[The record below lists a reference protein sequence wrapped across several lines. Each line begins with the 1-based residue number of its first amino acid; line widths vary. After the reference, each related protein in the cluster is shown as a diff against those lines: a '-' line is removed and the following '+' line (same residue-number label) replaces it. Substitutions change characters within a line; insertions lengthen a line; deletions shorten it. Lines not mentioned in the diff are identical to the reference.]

1 MRNIILYLN
10 DDTFI
15 SKKYPDKNFS
25 NLDYCLIG
33 SKCSNSFIKEKLI
46 TFFKVRIP
54 DILKDKS
61 ILKAELFI
69 HIDSNKNHIF
79 KEKVD
84 IEIKRISEYY
94 NLRTITWNDRVSME
108 NIRGYLPIGI
118 SDTSNYICLNITG
131 TIKAWAMNK
140 YPNYGLA
147 LSLNYPYQILE
158 FTSSRGCNKP
168 YILVTFE
175 DRIIDNCYPKCECPP
190 IRITG
195 PMGPRGATGPTGS
208 TGPTGEIGP
217 TGNTGATGAT
227 GSIGPT
233 GVTGPTGNT
242 GVTGE
247 IGPTGNTGATGS
259 IGPTGA
265 TGPTGNTGATGSIGP
280 TGVTG
285 PTGNTGV
292 TGEIGPTGNT
302 GVTGEIGPTG
312 NTGATGSIGPMGAT
326 GPTGNTGATGEIG
339 PTGNTGV
346 TGEIGP
352 TGNTGAT
359 GSIGPMGATGP
370 TGNTGVTGEIGPT
383 GPTGNTGATGSIGP
397 MGATGPT
404 GNTGATG
411 SIGPTGVTGP
421 TGNTGVTGE
430 IGPTGN
436 TGATGSIGP
445 MGATGPTG
453 NTGAT
458 GEIGP
463 TGNTGVT
470 GEIGPTGPTGNTGVT
485 GEIGPTGP
493 TGNTG
498 VTGSIG
504 PTGATGPTGNS
515 SQPVANFL
523 VNAPSPQT
531 LNNGDAITGWQTII
545 GNSSS
550 ITVDANG
557 TFTVQENGVYYISVS
572 VALQPGSSSINQY
585 SFAILFPILGGK
597 DLAGL
602 TTEPGGGGILSGYFA
617 GFLFGGT
624 TFTINNFSSTTVGIR
639 NGQSAGTAATLT
651 IFRIADTVM
660 T

>member
-33 SKCSNSFIKEKLI
+33 SKCSNSFVKEKLI

-195 PMGPRGATGPTGS
+195 PMGPRGATGSTGPTGVTGPTGS
-208 TGPTGEIGP
+208 TGATGEIGP
-217 TGNTGATGAT
+217 TGVTGPTGNTGAT

-242 GVTGE
+242 GVTGS
-247 IGPTGNTGATGS
+247 IGPTGVTGPTGNTGVTGSIGPTGATGPTGDTGE

-285 PTGNTGV
+285 PTG
-292 TGEIGPTGNT
+292 
-302 GVTGEIGPTG
+302 
-312 NTGATGSIGPMGAT
+312 A
-326 GPTGNTGATGEIG
+326 
-339 PTGNTGV
+339 
-346 TGEIGP
+346 
-352 TGNTGAT
+352 
-359 GSIGPMGATGP
+359 
-370 TGNTGVTGEIGPT
+370 
-383 GPTGNTGATGSIGP
+383 
-397 MGATGPT
+397 
-404 GNTGATG
+404 
-411 SIGPTGVTGP
+411 
-421 TGNTGVTGE
+421 
-430 IGPTGN
+430 
-436 TGATGSIGP
+436 
-445 MGATGPTG
+445 
-453 NTGAT
+453 
-458 GEIGP
+458 
-463 TGNTGVT
+463 
-470 GEIGPTGPTGNTGVT
+470 
-485 GEIGPTGP
+485 
-493 TGNTG
+493 
-498 VTGSIG
+498 TGSIG
-504 PTGATGPTGNS
+504 PTGATGATGVTGPTGPTGATGNS

-602 TTEPGGGGILSGYFA
+602 TTEPGGGGVLSGYFA

>member
-302 GVTGEIGPTG
+302 G
-312 NTGATGSIGPMGAT
+312 ATGSIGPMGAT

-339 PTGNTGV
+339 PT
-346 TGEIGP
+346 
-352 TGNTGAT
+352 
-359 GSIGPMGATGP
+359 
-370 TGNTGVTGEIGPT
+370 
-383 GPTGNTGATGSIGP
+383 
-397 MGATGPT
+397 
-404 GNTGATG
+404 
-411 SIGPTGVTGP
+411 
-421 TGNTGVTGE
+421 
-430 IGPTGN
+430 
-436 TGATGSIGP
+436 
-445 MGATGPTG
+445 
-453 NTGAT
+453 
-458 GEIGP
+458 GP

>member
-33 SKCSNSFIKEKLI
+33 SKCSNSFVKEKLI

-195 PMGPRGATGPTGS
+195 PMGPRGATGS
-208 TGPTGEIGP
+208 T
-217 TGNTGATGAT
+217 
-227 GSIGPT
+227 GPT
-233 GVTGPTGNT
+233 GVTGPTGST
-242 GVTGE
+242 GATGE
-247 IGPTGNTGATGS
+247 IGPTGV
-259 IGPTGA
+259 

-285 PTGNTGV
+285 PTG
-292 TGEIGPTGNT
+292 
-302 GVTGEIGPTG
+302 
-312 NTGATGSIGPMGAT
+312 
-326 GPTGNTGATGEIG
+326 
-339 PTGNTGV
+339 
-346 TGEIGP
+346 
-352 TGNTGAT
+352 
-359 GSIGPMGATGP
+359 
-370 TGNTGVTGEIGPT
+370 
-383 GPTGNTGATGSIGP
+383 
-397 MGATGPT
+397 
-404 GNTGATG
+404 ATG
-411 SIGPTGVTGP
+411 SIGPTG
-421 TGNTGVTGE
+421 
-430 IGPTGN
+430 
-436 TGATGSIGP
+436 
-445 MGATGPTG
+445 
-453 NTGAT
+453 
-458 GEIGP
+458 
-463 TGNTGVT
+463 
-470 GEIGPTGPTGNTGVT
+470 
-485 GEIGPTGP
+485 
-493 TGNTG
+493 
-498 VTGSIG
+498 
-504 PTGATGPTGNS
+504 PTGATGNS

-602 TTEPGGGGILSGYFA
+602 TTEPGGGGVLSGYFA

>member
-33 SKCSNSFIKEKLI
+33 SKCSNSFVKEKLI

-195 PMGPRGATGPTGS
+195 PMGPRGATGS
-208 TGPTGEIGP
+208 T
-217 TGNTGATGAT
+217 
-227 GSIGPT
+227 GPT

-242 GVTGE
+242 GVTG
-247 IGPTGNTGATGS
+247 S
-259 IGPTGA
+259 IGP

-285 PTGNTGV
+285 PTG
-292 TGEIGPTGNT
+292 
-302 GVTGEIGPTG
+302 
-312 NTGATGSIGPMGAT
+312 A
-326 GPTGNTGATGEIG
+326 
-339 PTGNTGV
+339 
-346 TGEIGP
+346 
-352 TGNTGAT
+352 
-359 GSIGPMGATGP
+359 
-370 TGNTGVTGEIGPT
+370 
-383 GPTGNTGATGSIGP
+383 
-397 MGATGPT
+397 
-404 GNTGATG
+404 
-411 SIGPTGVTGP
+411 TGVTGP
-421 TGNTGVTGE
+421 TG
-430 IGPTGN
+430 P
-436 TGATGSIGP
+436 
-445 MGATGPTG
+445 
-453 NTGAT
+453 
-458 GEIGP
+458 
-463 TGNTGVT
+463 
-470 GEIGPTGPTGNTGVT
+470 
-485 GEIGPTGP
+485 
-493 TGNTG
+493 
-498 VTGSIG
+498 
-504 PTGATGPTGNS
+504 TGPTGNS

-602 TTEPGGGGILSGYFA
+602 TTEPGGGGVLSGYFA

>member
-33 SKCSNSFIKEKLI
+33 SKCSNSFVKEKLI

-108 NIRGYLPIGI
+108 NIRGYLPVGI

-175 DRIIDNCYPKCECPP
+175 DRIIDNCYPKCECLP

-195 PMGPRGATGPTGS
+195 PMGPRGATGS
-208 TGPTGEIGP
+208 T
-217 TGNTGATGAT
+217 
-227 GSIGPT
+227 GPT
-233 GVTGPTGNT
+233 GVTGPTGS
-242 GVTGE
+242 
-247 IGPTGNTGATGS
+247 TGATGS
-259 IGPTGA
+259 IGP

-285 PTGNTGV
+285 PTG
-292 TGEIGPTGNT
+292 
-302 GVTGEIGPTG
+302 
-312 NTGATGSIGPMGAT
+312 S
-326 GPTGNTGATGEIG
+326 
-339 PTGNTGV
+339 
-346 TGEIGP
+346 
-352 TGNTGAT
+352 
-359 GSIGPMGATGP
+359 
-370 TGNTGVTGEIGPT
+370 
-383 GPTGNTGATGSIGP
+383 
-397 MGATGPT
+397 
-404 GNTGATG
+404 TGATG

-421 TGNTGVTGE
+421 TGK
-430 IGPTGN
+430 
-436 TGATGSIGP
+436 
-445 MGATGPTG
+445 
-453 NTGAT
+453 
-458 GEIGP
+458 
-463 TGNTGVT
+463 
-470 GEIGPTGPTGNTGVT
+470 
-485 GEIGPTGP
+485 
-493 TGNTG
+493 G

-504 PTGATGPTGNS
+504 PTGATGATGVTGPTGPTGATGNS

-602 TTEPGGGGILSGYFA
+602 TTEPGGGGVLSGYFA

>member
-33 SKCSNSFIKEKLI
+33 SKCSNSFVKEKLI

-108 NIRGYLPIGI
+108 NIRGYLPVGI

-175 DRIIDNCYPKCECPP
+175 DRIIDNCYPKCECLP

-195 PMGPRGATGPTGS
+195 PMGPRGATGS
-208 TGPTGEIGP
+208 T
-217 TGNTGATGAT
+217 
-227 GSIGPT
+227 GPT
-233 GVTGPTGNT
+233 GVTGP
-242 GVTGE
+242 
-247 IGPTGNTGATGS
+247 TGATGS

-265 TGPTGNTGATGSIGP
+265 TGA

-285 PTGNTGV
+285 PTG
-292 TGEIGPTGNT
+292 
-302 GVTGEIGPTG
+302 
-312 NTGATGSIGPMGAT
+312 
-326 GPTGNTGATGEIG
+326 
-339 PTGNTGV
+339 
-346 TGEIGP
+346 
-352 TGNTGAT
+352 
-359 GSIGPMGATGP
+359 
-370 TGNTGVTGEIGPT
+370 
-383 GPTGNTGATGSIGP
+383 
-397 MGATGPT
+397 
-404 GNTGATG
+404 
-411 SIGPTGVTGP
+411 
-421 TGNTGVTGE
+421 
-430 IGPTGN
+430 
-436 TGATGSIGP
+436 
-445 MGATGPTG
+445 
-453 NTGAT
+453 
-458 GEIGP
+458 
-463 TGNTGVT
+463 
-470 GEIGPTGPTGNTGVT
+470 
-485 GEIGPTGP
+485 
-493 TGNTG
+493 
-498 VTGSIG
+498 
-504 PTGATGPTGNS
+504 PTGATGNS

-602 TTEPGGGGILSGYFA
+602 TTEPGGGGVLSGYFA

>member
-1 MRNIILYLN
+1 
-10 DDTFI
+10 
-15 SKKYPDKNFS
+15 
-25 NLDYCLIG
+25 
-33 SKCSNSFIKEKLI
+33 
-46 TFFKVRIP
+46 
-54 DILKDKS
+54 
-61 ILKAELFI
+61 
-69 HIDSNKNHIF
+69 
-79 KEKVD
+79 
-84 IEIKRISEYY
+84 
-94 NLRTITWNDRVSME
+94 
-108 NIRGYLPIGI
+108 
-118 SDTSNYICLNITG
+118 
-131 TIKAWAMNK
+131 
-140 YPNYGLA
+140 
-147 LSLNYPYQILE
+147 
-158 FTSSRGCNKP
+158 
-168 YILVTFE
+168 
-175 DRIIDNCYPKCECPP
+175 
-190 IRITG
+190 
-195 PMGPRGATGPTGS
+195 
-208 TGPTGEIGP
+208 
-217 TGNTGATGAT
+217 
-227 GSIGPT
+227 
-233 GVTGPTGNT
+233 
-242 GVTGE
+242 
-247 IGPTGNTGATGS
+247 
-259 IGPTGA
+259 
-265 TGPTGNTGATGSIGP
+265 
-280 TGVTG
+280 
-285 PTGNTGV
+285 
-292 TGEIGPTGNT
+292 
-302 GVTGEIGPTG
+302 
-312 NTGATGSIGPMGAT
+312 
-326 GPTGNTGATGEIG
+326 
-339 PTGNTGV
+339 
-346 TGEIGP
+346 
-352 TGNTGAT
+352 
-359 GSIGPMGATGP
+359 
-370 TGNTGVTGEIGPT
+370 
-383 GPTGNTGATGSIGP
+383 GATGSIGP

-458 GEIGP
+458 GEIGPTGP

>member
-33 SKCSNSFIKEKLI
+33 SKCSNSFVKEKLI

-69 HIDSNKNHIF
+69 HINSNKNHIF

-175 DRIIDNCYPKCECPP
+175 DRIIDNCYPKCECLP

-195 PMGPRGATGPTGS
+195 PMGPRGATGS
-208 TGPTGEIGP
+208 TGPTGVTGPTGNTGPTGVTGEIGP
-217 TGNTGATGAT
+217 TGATGPT
-227 GSIGPT
+227 GVTGEIGPT
-233 GVTGPTGNT
+233 GATGPTGNT

-247 IGPTGNTGATGS
+247 IGA
-259 IGPTGA
+259 TGA

-285 PTGNTGV
+285 PTG
-292 TGEIGPTGNT
+292 
-302 GVTGEIGPTG
+302 
-312 NTGATGSIGPMGAT
+312 ATGSIGP
-326 GPTGNTGATGEIG
+326 TGATGA
-339 PTGNTGV
+339 TGV
-346 TGEIGP
+346 T
-352 TGNTGAT
+352 
-359 GSIGPMGATGP
+359 
-370 TGNTGVTGEIGPT
+370 GPT
-383 GPTGNTGATGSIGP
+383 GPTGP
-397 MGATGPT
+397 
-404 GNTGATG
+404 TGATG
-411 SIGPTGVTGP
+411 SIGPTGA
-421 TGNTGVTGE
+421 
-430 IGPTGN
+430 
-436 TGATGSIGP
+436 TGATG
-445 MGATGPTG
+445 
-453 NTGAT
+453 
-458 GEIGP
+458 
-463 TGNTGVT
+463 VT
-470 GEIGPTGPTGNTGVT
+470 GPTGPTG
-485 GEIGPTGP
+485 
-493 TGNTG
+493 
-498 VTGSIG
+498 
-504 PTGATGPTGNS
+504 ATGNS

-602 TTEPGGGGILSGYFA
+602 TTEPGGGGVLSGYFA

>member
-370 TGNTGVTGEIGPT
+370 TGNTGATGEIGPT
-383 GPTGNTGATGSIGP
+383 
-397 MGATGPT
+397 
-404 GNTGATG
+404 
-411 SIGPTGVTGP
+411 
-421 TGNTGVTGE
+421 
-430 IGPTGN
+430 
-436 TGATGSIGP
+436 
-445 MGATGPTG
+445 
-453 NTGAT
+453 
-458 GEIGP
+458 GP

>member
-33 SKCSNSFIKEKLI
+33 SKCSNSFVKEKLI

-108 NIRGYLPIGI
+108 NIRGYLPVGI

-175 DRIIDNCYPKCECPP
+175 DRIIDNCYPKCECLP

-195 PMGPRGATGPTGS
+195 PMEPRGATGSTGPTGVTGPTGS
-208 TGPTGEIGP
+208 TGATGSIGPTGP
-217 TGNTGATGAT
+217 TGNTGATGSIGPTGVTGPTGSTGAT

-242 GVTGE
+242 GVTG
-247 IGPTGNTGATGS
+247 S

-265 TGPTGNTGATGSIGP
+265 TGPTGVTGEIGPTGNTGATGSIGP

-285 PTGNTGV
+285 PTG
-292 TGEIGPTGNT
+292 
-302 GVTGEIGPTG
+302 
-312 NTGATGSIGPMGAT
+312 A
-326 GPTGNTGATGEIG
+326 
-339 PTGNTGV
+339 
-346 TGEIGP
+346 
-352 TGNTGAT
+352 
-359 GSIGPMGATGP
+359 
-370 TGNTGVTGEIGPT
+370 
-383 GPTGNTGATGSIGP
+383 
-397 MGATGPT
+397 
-404 GNTGATG
+404 
-411 SIGPTGVTGP
+411 
-421 TGNTGVTGE
+421 
-430 IGPTGN
+430 
-436 TGATGSIGP
+436 
-445 MGATGPTG
+445 
-453 NTGAT
+453 
-458 GEIGP
+458 
-463 TGNTGVT
+463 
-470 GEIGPTGPTGNTGVT
+470 
-485 GEIGPTGP
+485 
-493 TGNTG
+493 
-498 VTGSIG
+498 TGSIG
-504 PTGATGPTGNS
+504 PTGATGATGVTGPTGPTGATGNS

-602 TTEPGGGGILSGYFA
+602 TTEPGGGGVLSGYFA

>member
-33 SKCSNSFIKEKLI
+33 SKCSNSFVKEKLI

-108 NIRGYLPIGI
+108 NIRGYLPVGI

-175 DRIIDNCYPKCECPP
+175 DRIIDNCYPKCECLP

-195 PMGPRGATGPTGS
+195 PMGPRGATGS
-208 TGPTGEIGP
+208 T
-217 TGNTGATGAT
+217 
-227 GSIGPT
+227 GPT
-233 GVTGPTGNT
+233 GVTGPTGS
-242 GVTGE
+242 
-247 IGPTGNTGATGS
+247 TGATGS
-259 IGPTGA
+259 
-265 TGPTGNTGATGSIGP
+265 
-280 TGVTG
+280 
-285 PTGNTGV
+285 
-292 TGEIGPTGNT
+292 
-302 GVTGEIGPTG
+302 
-312 NTGATGSIGPMGAT
+312 
-326 GPTGNTGATGEIG
+326 
-339 PTGNTGV
+339 
-346 TGEIGP
+346 
-352 TGNTGAT
+352 
-359 GSIGPMGATGP
+359 
-370 TGNTGVTGEIGPT
+370 IGPT
-383 GPTGNTGATGSIGP
+383 GPTGNTGA
-397 MGATGPT
+397 
-404 GNTGATG
+404 
-411 SIGPTGVTGP
+411 
-421 TGNTGVTGE
+421 
-430 IGPTGN
+430 
-436 TGATGSIGP
+436 
-445 MGATGPTG
+445 
-453 NTGAT
+453 
-458 GEIGP
+458 
-463 TGNTGVT
+463 
-470 GEIGPTGPTGNTGVT
+470 
-485 GEIGPTGP
+485 
-493 TGNTG
+493 
-498 VTGSIG
+498 
-504 PTGATGPTGNS
+504 TGNS

-602 TTEPGGGGILSGYFA
+602 TTEPGGGGVLSGYFA

>member
-33 SKCSNSFIKEKLI
+33 SKCSNSFVKEKLI

-175 DRIIDNCYPKCECPP
+175 DRIIDNCYPKCECLP

-195 PMGPRGATGPTGS
+195 PMGPRGATGS
-208 TGPTGEIGP
+208 T
-217 TGNTGATGAT
+217 
-227 GSIGPT
+227 GPT
-233 GVTGPTGNT
+233 GVTGPTGS
-242 GVTGE
+242 
-247 IGPTGNTGATGS
+247 TGATGS
-259 IGPTGA
+259 IGP

-285 PTGNTGV
+285 PTG
-292 TGEIGPTGNT
+292 
-302 GVTGEIGPTG
+302 
-312 NTGATGSIGPMGAT
+312 A
-326 GPTGNTGATGEIG
+326 
-339 PTGNTGV
+339 
-346 TGEIGP
+346 
-352 TGNTGAT
+352 
-359 GSIGPMGATGP
+359 
-370 TGNTGVTGEIGPT
+370 
-383 GPTGNTGATGSIGP
+383 
-397 MGATGPT
+397 
-404 GNTGATG
+404 
-411 SIGPTGVTGP
+411 TGVTGP
-421 TGNTGVTGE
+421 
-430 IGPTGN
+430 
-436 TGATGSIGP
+436 
-445 MGATGPTG
+445 
-453 NTGAT
+453 
-458 GEIGP
+458 
-463 TGNTGVT
+463 
-470 GEIGPTGPTGNTGVT
+470 
-485 GEIGPTGP
+485 
-493 TGNTG
+493 
-498 VTGSIG
+498 
-504 PTGATGPTGNS
+504 TGPTGNS

-602 TTEPGGGGILSGYFA
+602 TTEPGGGGVLSGYFA

>member
-33 SKCSNSFIKEKLI
+33 SKCSNSFVKEKLI

-108 NIRGYLPIGI
+108 NIRGYLPVGI

-175 DRIIDNCYPKCECPP
+175 DRIIDNCYPKCECLP

-195 PMGPRGATGPTGS
+195 PMGPRGATGSTGPTGVTGPTGS
-208 TGPTGEIGP
+208 TGATGSIGPTGP
-217 TGNTGATGAT
+217 TGNTGATGSIGPTGVTGPTGSTGAT

-242 GVTGE
+242 GVTGS
-247 IGPTGNTGATGS
+247 IGPTGATGPTGNTGVTGSIGPTGVTGPTGNTGEIGPTGATGPTGVTGS

-265 TGPTGNTGATGSIGP
+265 TGPTGEIGPTGATGPTGNTGVTGEIGPTGATGPTGVTGEIGPTGNTGATGSIGP

-285 PTGNTGV
+285 PTG
-292 TGEIGPTGNT
+292 
-302 GVTGEIGPTG
+302 
-312 NTGATGSIGPMGAT
+312 A
-326 GPTGNTGATGEIG
+326 
-339 PTGNTGV
+339 
-346 TGEIGP
+346 
-352 TGNTGAT
+352 
-359 GSIGPMGATGP
+359 
-370 TGNTGVTGEIGPT
+370 
-383 GPTGNTGATGSIGP
+383 
-397 MGATGPT
+397 
-404 GNTGATG
+404 
-411 SIGPTGVTGP
+411 
-421 TGNTGVTGE
+421 
-430 IGPTGN
+430 
-436 TGATGSIGP
+436 
-445 MGATGPTG
+445 
-453 NTGAT
+453 
-458 GEIGP
+458 
-463 TGNTGVT
+463 
-470 GEIGPTGPTGNTGVT
+470 
-485 GEIGPTGP
+485 
-493 TGNTG
+493 
-498 VTGSIG
+498 TGSIG
-504 PTGATGPTGNS
+504 PTGATGATGVTGPTGPTGATGNS

-602 TTEPGGGGILSGYFA
+602 TTEPGGGGVLSGYFA

>member
-33 SKCSNSFIKEKLI
+33 SKCSNSFVKEKLI

-195 PMGPRGATGPTGS
+195 PMGPRGATGS
-208 TGPTGEIGP
+208 T
-217 TGNTGATGAT
+217 
-227 GSIGPT
+227 GPT
-233 GVTGPTGNT
+233 GVTGPTGST
-242 GVTGE
+242 GATGE
-247 IGPTGNTGATGS
+247 IGPTGV
-259 IGPTGA
+259 

-285 PTGNTGV
+285 PTG
-292 TGEIGPTGNT
+292 
-302 GVTGEIGPTG
+302 
-312 NTGATGSIGPMGAT
+312 A
-326 GPTGNTGATGEIG
+326 
-339 PTGNTGV
+339 
-346 TGEIGP
+346 
-352 TGNTGAT
+352 
-359 GSIGPMGATGP
+359 
-370 TGNTGVTGEIGPT
+370 
-383 GPTGNTGATGSIGP
+383 
-397 MGATGPT
+397 
-404 GNTGATG
+404 
-411 SIGPTGVTGP
+411 
-421 TGNTGVTGE
+421 
-430 IGPTGN
+430 
-436 TGATGSIGP
+436 
-445 MGATGPTG
+445 
-453 NTGAT
+453 
-458 GEIGP
+458 
-463 TGNTGVT
+463 
-470 GEIGPTGPTGNTGVT
+470 
-485 GEIGPTGP
+485 
-493 TGNTG
+493 
-498 VTGSIG
+498 TGSIG
-504 PTGATGPTGNS
+504 PTGATGATGVTGPTGPTGATGNS

-602 TTEPGGGGILSGYFA
+602 TTEPGGGGVLSGYFA

>member
-33 SKCSNSFIKEKLI
+33 SKCSNSFVKEKLI

-108 NIRGYLPIGI
+108 NIRGYLPVGI

-175 DRIIDNCYPKCECPP
+175 DRIIDNCYPKCECLP

-195 PMGPRGATGPTGS
+195 PMGPRGATGS
-208 TGPTGEIGP
+208 TGPTGVTGP
-217 TGNTGATGAT
+217 TGSTGAT

-233 GVTGPTGNT
+233 GVTGPTG
-242 GVTGE
+242 
-247 IGPTGNTGATGS
+247 ATGS

-265 TGPTGNTGATGSIGP
+265 TGA

-285 PTGNTGV
+285 PTG
-292 TGEIGPTGNT
+292 
-302 GVTGEIGPTG
+302 
-312 NTGATGSIGPMGAT
+312 
-326 GPTGNTGATGEIG
+326 
-339 PTGNTGV
+339 
-346 TGEIGP
+346 
-352 TGNTGAT
+352 
-359 GSIGPMGATGP
+359 
-370 TGNTGVTGEIGPT
+370 
-383 GPTGNTGATGSIGP
+383 
-397 MGATGPT
+397 
-404 GNTGATG
+404 
-411 SIGPTGVTGP
+411 
-421 TGNTGVTGE
+421 
-430 IGPTGN
+430 
-436 TGATGSIGP
+436 
-445 MGATGPTG
+445 
-453 NTGAT
+453 
-458 GEIGP
+458 
-463 TGNTGVT
+463 
-470 GEIGPTGPTGNTGVT
+470 
-485 GEIGPTGP
+485 
-493 TGNTG
+493 
-498 VTGSIG
+498 
-504 PTGATGPTGNS
+504 PTGATGNS

-602 TTEPGGGGILSGYFA
+602 TTEPGGGGVLSGYFA

>member
-33 SKCSNSFIKEKLI
+33 SKCSNSFVKEKLI

-175 DRIIDNCYPKCECPP
+175 DRIIDNCYPKCECLP

-195 PMGPRGATGPTGS
+195 PMGPRGATGSTGPTGVTGPTGS
-208 TGPTGEIGP
+208 TGATGSIGPTGP
-217 TGNTGATGAT
+217 TGNTGATGSIGPTGVTGPTGSTGAT

-242 GVTGE
+242 GVTG
-247 IGPTGNTGATGS
+247 S

-265 TGPTGNTGATGSIGP
+265 TGPTGVTGEIGPTGATGPTGVTGEIGPTGATGPTGPTGNTGATGSIGP

-285 PTGNTGV
+285 PTG
-292 TGEIGPTGNT
+292 
-302 GVTGEIGPTG
+302 
-312 NTGATGSIGPMGAT
+312 
-326 GPTGNTGATGEIG
+326 
-339 PTGNTGV
+339 
-346 TGEIGP
+346 
-352 TGNTGAT
+352 
-359 GSIGPMGATGP
+359 
-370 TGNTGVTGEIGPT
+370 
-383 GPTGNTGATGSIGP
+383 
-397 MGATGPT
+397 
-404 GNTGATG
+404 
-411 SIGPTGVTGP
+411 
-421 TGNTGVTGE
+421 
-430 IGPTGN
+430 
-436 TGATGSIGP
+436 
-445 MGATGPTG
+445 
-453 NTGAT
+453 
-458 GEIGP
+458 
-463 TGNTGVT
+463 
-470 GEIGPTGPTGNTGVT
+470 
-485 GEIGPTGP
+485 
-493 TGNTG
+493 
-498 VTGSIG
+498 
-504 PTGATGPTGNS
+504 PTGATGNS

-602 TTEPGGGGILSGYFA
+602 TTEPGGGGVLSGYFA

>member
-33 SKCSNSFIKEKLI
+33 SKCSNSFVKEKLI

-175 DRIIDNCYPKCECPP
+175 DRIIDNCYPKCECLP

-195 PMGPRGATGPTGS
+195 PMGPRGATGS
-208 TGPTGEIGP
+208 TGPTGVTGP
-217 TGNTGATGAT
+217 TGNTGATGSIGPTGVTGPTGSIGPTGVTGSTGSTGAT

-242 GVTGE
+242 GVTGS
-247 IGPTGNTGATGS
+247 IGPTGVTGPTGNTGEIGPTGATGPTGPTGS

-265 TGPTGNTGATGSIGP
+265 TGPTGNTG
-280 TGVTG
+280 V
-285 PTGNTGV
+285 
-292 TGEIGPTGNT
+292 
-302 GVTGEIGPTG
+302 
-312 NTGATGSIGPMGAT
+312 M
-326 GPTGNTGATGEIG
+326 
-339 PTGNTGV
+339 
-346 TGEIGP
+346 
-352 TGNTGAT
+352 
-359 GSIGPMGATGP
+359 
-370 TGNTGVTGEIGPT
+370 
-383 GPTGNTGATGSIGP
+383 
-397 MGATGPT
+397 
-404 GNTGATG
+404 
-411 SIGPTGVTGP
+411 
-421 TGNTGVTGE
+421 
-430 IGPTGN
+430 
-436 TGATGSIGP
+436 
-445 MGATGPTG
+445 
-453 NTGAT
+453 
-458 GEIGP
+458 
-463 TGNTGVT
+463 

-485 GEIGPTGP
+485 GEIGPTGVTGP
-493 TGNTG
+493 TGSIGPTG
-498 VTGSIG
+498 VTGPTGATGSIGPTGVTGPTGATGSIGPTGVTGPTGATGSIG
-504 PTGATGPTGNS
+504 PTGATGVTGPTGPTGATGNS

-602 TTEPGGGGILSGYFA
+602 TTEPGGGGVLSGYFA

>member
-33 SKCSNSFIKEKLI
+33 SKCSNSFVKEKLI

-195 PMGPRGATGPTGS
+195 PMGPRGATGSTGPTGVTGPTGS
-208 TGPTGEIGP
+208 TGATGSIGPTGP
-217 TGNTGATGAT
+217 TGNTGATGSIGPTGVTGPTGSTGAT

-242 GVTGE
+242 GVTG
-247 IGPTGNTGATGS
+247 S

-265 TGPTGNTGATGSIGP
+265 TGPTGVTGEIGPTGVTGPTGNTGATGSIGP

-285 PTGNTGV
+285 PTG
-292 TGEIGPTGNT
+292 
-302 GVTGEIGPTG
+302 
-312 NTGATGSIGPMGAT
+312 A
-326 GPTGNTGATGEIG
+326 
-339 PTGNTGV
+339 
-346 TGEIGP
+346 
-352 TGNTGAT
+352 
-359 GSIGPMGATGP
+359 
-370 TGNTGVTGEIGPT
+370 
-383 GPTGNTGATGSIGP
+383 
-397 MGATGPT
+397 
-404 GNTGATG
+404 
-411 SIGPTGVTGP
+411 
-421 TGNTGVTGE
+421 
-430 IGPTGN
+430 
-436 TGATGSIGP
+436 
-445 MGATGPTG
+445 
-453 NTGAT
+453 
-458 GEIGP
+458 
-463 TGNTGVT
+463 
-470 GEIGPTGPTGNTGVT
+470 
-485 GEIGPTGP
+485 
-493 TGNTG
+493 
-498 VTGSIG
+498 TGSIG
-504 PTGATGPTGNS
+504 PTGATGATGVTGPTGPTGATGNS

-602 TTEPGGGGILSGYFA
+602 TTEPGGGGVLSGYFA

>member
-33 SKCSNSFIKEKLI
+33 SKCSNSFVKEKLI

-175 DRIIDNCYPKCECPP
+175 DRIIDNCYPKCECLP

-195 PMGPRGATGPTGS
+195 PMGPRGATGS
-208 TGPTGEIGP
+208 TGPTGVTGP
-217 TGNTGATGAT
+217 TGNTGATGSIGPTGVTGPTGSIGPTGVTGSTGSTGAT

-242 GVTGE
+242 GVTGS
-247 IGPTGNTGATGS
+247 IGPTGVTGPTGNTGEIGPTGATGPTGPTGS

-265 TGPTGNTGATGSIGP
+265 TGPTGNTG
-280 TGVTG
+280 V
-285 PTGNTGV
+285 
-292 TGEIGPTGNT
+292 
-302 GVTGEIGPTG
+302 
-312 NTGATGSIGPMGAT
+312 M
-326 GPTGNTGATGEIG
+326 
-339 PTGNTGV
+339 
-346 TGEIGP
+346 
-352 TGNTGAT
+352 
-359 GSIGPMGATGP
+359 
-370 TGNTGVTGEIGPT
+370 
-383 GPTGNTGATGSIGP
+383 
-397 MGATGPT
+397 
-404 GNTGATG
+404 
-411 SIGPTGVTGP
+411 
-421 TGNTGVTGE
+421 
-430 IGPTGN
+430 
-436 TGATGSIGP
+436 
-445 MGATGPTG
+445 
-453 NTGAT
+453 
-458 GEIGP
+458 
-463 TGNTGVT
+463 

-485 GEIGPTGP
+485 GEIGPTG
-493 TGNTG
+493 
-498 VTGSIG
+498 VTG
-504 PTGATGPTGNS
+504 P
-515 SQPVANFL
+515 
-523 VNAPSPQT
+523 
-531 LNNGDAITGWQTII
+531 
-545 GNSSS
+545 
-550 ITVDANG
+550 
-557 TFTVQENGVYYISVS
+557 
-572 VALQPGSSSINQY
+572 
-585 SFAILFPILGGK
+585 
-597 DLAGL
+597 
-602 TTEPGGGGILSGYFA
+602 
-617 GFLFGGT
+617 
-624 TFTINNFSSTTVGIR
+624 
-639 NGQSAGTAATLT
+639 
-651 IFRIADTVM
+651 
-660 T
+660 

>member
-33 SKCSNSFIKEKLI
+33 SKCSNSFVKEKLI

-108 NIRGYLPIGI
+108 NIRGYLPVGI

-175 DRIIDNCYPKCECPP
+175 DRIIDNCYPKCECLP

-195 PMGPRGATGPTGS
+195 PMGPRGATGS
-208 TGPTGEIGP
+208 T
-217 TGNTGATGAT
+217 
-227 GSIGPT
+227 GPT
-233 GVTGPTGNT
+233 GVTGPTGS
-242 GVTGE
+242 
-247 IGPTGNTGATGS
+247 TGATGS
-259 IGPTGA
+259 IGP

-285 PTGNTGV
+285 PTG
-292 TGEIGPTGNT
+292 
-302 GVTGEIGPTG
+302 
-312 NTGATGSIGPMGAT
+312 S
-326 GPTGNTGATGEIG
+326 
-339 PTGNTGV
+339 
-346 TGEIGP
+346 
-352 TGNTGAT
+352 
-359 GSIGPMGATGP
+359 
-370 TGNTGVTGEIGPT
+370 
-383 GPTGNTGATGSIGP
+383 
-397 MGATGPT
+397 
-404 GNTGATG
+404 TGATG
-411 SIGPTGVTGP
+411 SIGPTGV
-421 TGNTGVTGE
+421 
-430 IGPTGN
+430 
-436 TGATGSIGP
+436 
-445 MGATGPTG
+445 
-453 NTGAT
+453 
-458 GEIGP
+458 
-463 TGNTGVT
+463 
-470 GEIGPTGPTGNTGVT
+470 
-485 GEIGPTGP
+485 TGP

-504 PTGATGPTGNS
+504 PTGATGPTGN
-515 SQPVANFL
+515 
-523 VNAPSPQT
+523 
-531 LNNGDAITGWQTII
+531 TGVTGSI
-545 GNSSS
+545 GPTGVTGPTGNTGEIGPTGATGPTGVTGS
-550 ITVDANG
+550 IGPTG
-557 TFTVQENGVYYISVS
+557 
-572 VALQPGSSSINQY
+572 
-585 SFAILFPILGGK
+585 
-597 DLAGL
+597 
-602 TTEPGGGGILSGYFA
+602 
-617 GFLFGGT
+617 
-624 TFTINNFSSTTVGIR
+624 
-639 NGQSAGTAATLT
+639 ATGPT
-651 IFRIADTVM
+651 G
-660 T
+660 

>member
-33 SKCSNSFIKEKLI
+33 SKCSNSFVKEKLI

-175 DRIIDNCYPKCECPP
+175 DRIIDNCYPKCECLP

-195 PMGPRGATGPTGS
+195 PMGPRGATGS
-208 TGPTGEIGP
+208 TGPTGVTGP
-217 TGNTGATGAT
+217 TGSTGAT

-242 GVTGE
+242 GVTG
-247 IGPTGNTGATGS
+247 S

-265 TGPTGNTGATGSIGP
+265 TGPTGVTGEIGPTGATGPTGPTGNTGATGSIGP

-285 PTGNTGV
+285 PTGA
-292 TGEIGPTGNT
+292 
-302 GVTGEIGPTG
+302 
-312 NTGATGSIGPMGAT
+312 TGA
-326 GPTGNTGATGEIG
+326 
-339 PTGNTGV
+339 
-346 TGEIGP
+346 
-352 TGNTGAT
+352 
-359 GSIGPMGATGP
+359 
-370 TGNTGVTGEIGPT
+370 
-383 GPTGNTGATGSIGP
+383 
-397 MGATGPT
+397 
-404 GNTGATG
+404 
-411 SIGPTGVTGP
+411 TGVTGP
-421 TGNTGVTGE
+421 TG
-430 IGPTGN
+430 
-436 TGATGSIGP
+436 
-445 MGATGPTG
+445 
-453 NTGAT
+453 
-458 GEIGP
+458 
-463 TGNTGVT
+463 
-470 GEIGPTGPTGNTGVT
+470 
-485 GEIGPTGP
+485 
-493 TGNTG
+493 
-498 VTGSIG
+498 
-504 PTGATGPTGNS
+504 PTGATGNS

-602 TTEPGGGGILSGYFA
+602 TTEPGGGGVLSGYFA

>member
-33 SKCSNSFIKEKLI
+33 SKCSNSFVKEKLI

-175 DRIIDNCYPKCECPP
+175 DRIIDNCYPKCECLP

-195 PMGPRGATGPTGS
+195 PMGPRGATGS
-208 TGPTGEIGP
+208 TGPTGVTGP
-217 TGNTGATGAT
+217 TGNTGATGSIGPTGVTGPTGSIGPTGVTGSTGSTGAT

-242 GVTGE
+242 GVTGS
-247 IGPTGNTGATGS
+247 IGPTGVTGPTGNTGEIGPTGATGPTGPTGS

-265 TGPTGNTGATGSIGP
+265 TGPTGNTG
-280 TGVTG
+280 V
-285 PTGNTGV
+285 
-292 TGEIGPTGNT
+292 
-302 GVTGEIGPTG
+302 
-312 NTGATGSIGPMGAT
+312 M
-326 GPTGNTGATGEIG
+326 
-339 PTGNTGV
+339 
-346 TGEIGP
+346 
-352 TGNTGAT
+352 
-359 GSIGPMGATGP
+359 
-370 TGNTGVTGEIGPT
+370 
-383 GPTGNTGATGSIGP
+383 
-397 MGATGPT
+397 
-404 GNTGATG
+404 
-411 SIGPTGVTGP
+411 
-421 TGNTGVTGE
+421 
-430 IGPTGN
+430 
-436 TGATGSIGP
+436 
-445 MGATGPTG
+445 
-453 NTGAT
+453 
-458 GEIGP
+458 
-463 TGNTGVT
+463 

-485 GEIGPTGP
+485 GEIGPTGVTGP
-493 TGNTG
+493 TGSIGPTG
-498 VTGSIG
+498 VTGPTGATGSIGPTGVTGPTGATGSIG
-504 PTGATGPTGNS
+504 PTGATGATGVTGPTGPTGATGNS

-602 TTEPGGGGILSGYFA
+602 TTEPGGGGVLSGYFA

>member
-33 SKCSNSFIKEKLI
+33 SKCSNSFVKEKLI

-195 PMGPRGATGPTGS
+195 PMGPRGATGSTGPMGV
-208 TGPTGEIGP
+208 TGPTGS
-217 TGNTGATGAT
+217 TGAT
-227 GSIGPT
+227 GSIGP
-233 GVTGPTGNT
+233 
-242 GVTGE
+242 
-247 IGPTGNTGATGS
+247 
-259 IGPTGA
+259 

-285 PTGNTGV
+285 PTG
-292 TGEIGPTGNT
+292 
-302 GVTGEIGPTG
+302 
-312 NTGATGSIGPMGAT
+312 A
-326 GPTGNTGATGEIG
+326 
-339 PTGNTGV
+339 
-346 TGEIGP
+346 
-352 TGNTGAT
+352 
-359 GSIGPMGATGP
+359 
-370 TGNTGVTGEIGPT
+370 
-383 GPTGNTGATGSIGP
+383 
-397 MGATGPT
+397 
-404 GNTGATG
+404 
-411 SIGPTGVTGP
+411 
-421 TGNTGVTGE
+421 
-430 IGPTGN
+430 
-436 TGATGSIGP
+436 
-445 MGATGPTG
+445 
-453 NTGAT
+453 
-458 GEIGP
+458 
-463 TGNTGVT
+463 
-470 GEIGPTGPTGNTGVT
+470 
-485 GEIGPTGP
+485 
-493 TGNTG
+493 
-498 VTGSIG
+498 TGSIG
-504 PTGATGPTGNS
+504 PTGATGATGVTGPTGPTGATGNS

-550 ITVDANG
+550 ITVDTNG

-602 TTEPGGGGILSGYFA
+602 TTEPGGGGVLSGYFA

>member
-33 SKCSNSFIKEKLI
+33 SKCSNSFVKEKLI

-195 PMGPRGATGPTGS
+195 PMGPRGATGSTGPTGVTGVTGEIGPTGATGPTGPTGVTGS
-208 TGPTGEIGP
+208 IGPMGVTGPTGEIGP
-217 TGNTGATGAT
+217 TGATGPT

-233 GVTGPTGNT
+233 GVTGPTG
-242 GVTGE
+242 
-247 IGPTGNTGATGS
+247 ATGS
-259 IGPTGA
+259 IGPTG
-265 TGPTGNTGATGSIGP
+265 
-280 TGVTG
+280 
-285 PTGNTGV
+285 
-292 TGEIGPTGNT
+292 
-302 GVTGEIGPTG
+302 
-312 NTGATGSIGPMGAT
+312 
-326 GPTGNTGATGEIG
+326 
-339 PTGNTGV
+339 
-346 TGEIGP
+346 
-352 TGNTGAT
+352 
-359 GSIGPMGATGP
+359 
-370 TGNTGVTGEIGPT
+370 
-383 GPTGNTGATGSIGP
+383 
-397 MGATGPT
+397 
-404 GNTGATG
+404 
-411 SIGPTGVTGP
+411 
-421 TGNTGVTGE
+421 
-430 IGPTGN
+430 
-436 TGATGSIGP
+436 
-445 MGATGPTG
+445 
-453 NTGAT
+453 
-458 GEIGP
+458 
-463 TGNTGVT
+463 
-470 GEIGPTGPTGNTGVT
+470 
-485 GEIGPTGP
+485 
-493 TGNTG
+493 
-498 VTGSIG
+498 
-504 PTGATGPTGNS
+504 PTGATGNS

-602 TTEPGGGGILSGYFA
+602 TTEPGGGGVLSGYFA